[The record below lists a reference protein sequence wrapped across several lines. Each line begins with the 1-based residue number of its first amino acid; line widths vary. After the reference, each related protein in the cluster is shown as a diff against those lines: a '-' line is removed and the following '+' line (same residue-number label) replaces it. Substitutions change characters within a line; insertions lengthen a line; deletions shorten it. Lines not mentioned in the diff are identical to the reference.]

1 MGINWSKVLVGGLA
15 AAVAMIVIG
24 VVGNMYVIG
33 SRMQQEMAAAAPTL
47 PRTPSAG
54 AIAGAIVTQI
64 VVGVLLA
71 WLYAAMRPR
80 FGPGAGTAAR
90 AALVVWILGFLFY
103 LDWWHVGIMS
113 TATYAMASVTQ
124 LVSVLVGAWI
134 AGRLYS
140 ESAPPAG
147 V

>member
-15 AAVAMIVIG
+15 AAVAMIAIG
-24 VVGNMYVIG
+24 FVANMYLLG
-33 SRMQQEMAAAAPTL
+33 SRMQAEMAAAAPTL

-54 AIAGAIVTQI
+54 AIAGAIVTQV

-80 FGPGAGTAAR
+80 FGPGGGTAAR

-103 LDWWHVGIMS
+103 QDWLHMGMMS
-113 TATYAMASVTQ
+113 MTTYAFAAVIQ
-124 LVSVLVGAWI
+124 LVSVMAGAWI

-140 ESAPPAG
+140 ESVPAAAA
-147 V
+147 